1 LYVGRTEPACVLV
14 RLMQFLFADTRTHRE
29 ASEKM
34 KRIVATAVAV
44 LALLALP
51 TAAFASGSST
61 CSAYN
66 PQLCQVVNHTSDASS
81 GSLPFT
87 GLDLGLVAAG
97 GVVLI
102 GAGLAARKFS
112 AQR

>member
-1 LYVGRTEPACVLV
+1 
-14 RLMQFLFADTRTHRE
+14 
-29 ASEKM
+29 M
-34 KRIVATAVAV
+34 KRIVATAIAV

-51 TAAFASGSST
+51 AAAFASGSST
-61 CSAYN
+61 CSSYN
-66 PQLCQVVNHTSDASS
+66 PQLCQVVNHPSS
-81 GSLPFT
+81 GASLPFT

-102 GAGLAARKFS
+102 GAGLAARKLS

>member
-1 LYVGRTEPACVLV
+1 
-14 RLMQFLFADTRTHRE
+14 
-29 ASEKM
+29 M
-34 KRIVATAVAV
+34 KRIVATAIAV

-51 TAAFASGSST
+51 AAAFASGSST
-61 CSAYN
+61 CSSYN
-66 PQLCQVVNHTSDASS
+66 PQLCQVVNHPSTSS
-81 GSLPFT
+81 GASLPFT

-102 GAGLAARKFS
+102 GAGLAARKLS

>member
-1 LYVGRTEPACVLV
+1 
-14 RLMQFLFADTRTHRE
+14 
-29 ASEKM
+29 M
-34 KRIVATAVAV
+34 KRIIATGVAV
-44 LALLALP
+44 MALLALP

-61 CSAYN
+61 CSGYN
-66 PQLCQVVNHTSDASS
+66 PQLCQIVGSGSVNTPDSGSAVVPTTTQSA

-102 GAGLAARKFS
+102 GAGLAARRLS
-112 AQR
+112 ATR

>member
-1 LYVGRTEPACVLV
+1 
-14 RLMQFLFADTRTHRE
+14 
-29 ASEKM
+29 M

-51 TAAFASGSST
+51 TAALASGSST
-61 CSAYN
+61 CNSYN
-66 PQLCQVVNHTSDASS
+66 PQLCQVVNKTDATTTQST

-87 GLDLGLVAAG
+87 GLDIGLMAAG

-102 GAGLAARKFS
+102 GAGLTVRRFS
-112 AQR
+112 TQR